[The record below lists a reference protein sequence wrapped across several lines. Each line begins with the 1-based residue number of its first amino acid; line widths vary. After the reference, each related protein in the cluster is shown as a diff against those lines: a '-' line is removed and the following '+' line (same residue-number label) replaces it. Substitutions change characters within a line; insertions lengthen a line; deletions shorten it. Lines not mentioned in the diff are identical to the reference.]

1 MTSLSEV
8 RAFLRG
14 RHRFEFLRSLA
25 LAASICT
32 SIAGTAQAQG
42 VLTVEV
48 FANSAMHITPVP
60 AQGQALPYKLS
71 VYRLDAL
78 QRIETTLN
86 QQLPQKEADARAWLQ
101 ANQARLKRE
110 VTPQA
115 VAAANGI
122 ALAHHYKIKRL
133 PAMVIDRKAVVYGL
147 TDVGAAIERY
157 QATRGASAAR
167 GRAP

>member
-1 MTSLSEV
+1 MK
-8 RAFLRG
+8 A
-14 RHRFEFLRSLA
+14 RSCFQRLVLA
-25 LAASICT
+25 GVLAM
-32 SIAGTAQAQG
+32 AGTAQAQC

>member
-1 MTSLSEV
+1 MKACSCFQRLV
-8 RAFLRG
+8 
-14 RHRFEFLRSLA
+14 LA
-25 LAASICT
+25 GVLAM
-32 SIAGTAQAQG
+32 AGTAQAQG

-115 VAAANGI
+115 VAAANCI